1 MNLPITI
8 GRGGE
13 GDIKTKKDYIVQSG
27 NLSGGTE
34 KRAYMKNRLNLSVW
48 TAFFITPLL
57 LFHIGKAE
65 AKEVDWE
72 CINPEFADASYVND
86 KNECFECHEDYM
98 RLFEET
104 KHGIRFKT
112 GARNEL
118 ESRYCEAC
126 HGPMSKHLT
135 ASRKK
140 EYRISLKIDSP
151 LTPGQRN
158 SICLQCHEKSLRTH
172 WQVSPDEMAGV
183 GCNFCHYVSERR
195 PKKKNPLYDR
205 RL

>member
-1 MNLPITI
+1 
-8 GRGGE
+8 
-13 GDIKTKKDYIVQSG
+13 
-27 NLSGGTE
+27 
-34 KRAYMKNRLNLSVW
+34 MKNRLNLSVW
-48 TAFFITPLL
+48 VAFLITPLL

-72 CINPEFADASYVND
+72 CINPEFADASYVKDRNI
-86 KNECFECHEDYM
+86 CFECHEDFIQM
-98 RLFEET
+98 FEET
-104 KHGIRFKT
+104 KHGRRFKT
-112 GARNEL
+112 GGRNEL

-172 WQVSPDEMAGV
+172 WQVSPEEMAGV
-183 GCNFCHYVSERR
+183 GCNFCHYIIER
-195 PKKKNPLYDR
+195 KSVKNPLYR
-205 RL
+205 